1 MGFLKYF
8 RALLDFVQVLVTGSS
23 AWKVRWAVCKALW
36 QLKRVPNDAS
46 EADFYFL
53 SHPFTVSDASDSQFV
68 LKEIWLEQPY
78 RLPAGLSISSIA
90 DVGANQGFSF
100 HYFKTQFP
108 NAAVHAFE
116 PDARNS
122 ELLEK
127 NTAALR
133 SEKDSIN
140 RAAVWF
146 EDTTLFANNTAA
158 LPSNQSF
165 VAMDAASPGP
175 GVQAIDFAAWIRIH
189 KPDLVKMDIEGAEAQ
204 VLPKLIANGAAGFVP
219 NWLVEFHPGTYGE
232 QIEREI
238 SAGFEKLGFRVEQ
251 RGIIRFYSKIIAA

>member
-1 MGFLKYF
+1 M
-8 RALLDFVQVLVTGSS
+8 LVWGSA
-23 AWKVRWAVCKALW
+23 AWNIRWAVCKALW
-36 QLKRVPNDAS
+36 QLKKIPKEAS
-46 EADFYFL
+46 KADFNFL

-78 RLPAGLSISSIA
+78 KLPVGLSISCIA

-108 NAAVHAFE
+108 TASVHAFE

-127 NTAALR
+127 NTAAMR
-133 SEKDSIN
+133 NEKDSIN
-140 RAAVWF
+140 RAAVWY
-146 EDTTLFANNTAA
+146 EDTTLFANNSEA

-165 VAMDAASPGP
+165 VALDVASPGP

-204 VLPKLIANGAAGFVP
+204 VLPQLIANGAAELVS

-232 QIEREI
+232 DVEVGI
-238 SAGFEKLGFRVEQ
+238 SAGFEKLGFLVER
-251 RGIIRFYSKIIAA
+251 RGIIRFYSKKNHG

>member
-1 MGFLKYF
+1 LKYF

-90 DVGANQGFSF
+90 DVGA
-100 HYFKTQFP
+100 